1 MTKTNFFE
9 QLKDEQ
15 KELINKQLPKKQ
27 VNQSLV
33 ERTDKKG
40 NIVYFYASKFVAED
54 QNNDNFSFKITDGED
69 TVKNELA
76 LVVLAKEAQKAEEEA
91 AKAAKGAAVKEAAA
105 KAAKEAAVKEAK

>member
-76 LVVLAKEAQKAEEEA
+76 LVVLAKEA
-91 AKAAKGAAVKEAAA
+91 AVKEAAA